1 MTTVQAIISIA
12 VIAVV
17 TFLTRAIP
25 FLMFPNNRPVPKYIR
40 YLGDVLPYAVMGM
53 LIVYCL
59 KSVVIIA
66 YPYGLPEVIAI
77 LFVVLVHKWRHNL
90 LLSILGGTVL
100 YMVLVQVVF
109 TS

>member
-1 MTTVQAIISIA
+1 MTTAQAIISISA
-12 VIAVV
+12 VAVV

-25 FLMFPNNRPVPKYIR
+25 FFLFPNNRPVPKYIK
-40 YLGDVLPYAVMGM
+40 YLGTVLPFAVMGM

-59 KSVVIIA
+59 KSTVLTS
-66 YPYGLPEVIAI
+66 YPYGLPEAIAI

-109 TS
+109 